1 MTSCREKCTCVHKMA
16 GVKKAGGKFKEGKKK
31 GKIHRFLNKCVKK
44 LKLKLDYKA
53 TMLRN

>member
-1 MTSCREKCTCVHKMA
+1 ME
-16 GVKKAGGKFKEGKKK
+16 GLKKQGGNSKKEKKK

>member
-1 MTSCREKCTCVHKMA
+1 MCG
-16 GVKKAGGKFKEGKKK
+16 GVKRVQDMQEKFKEEKK

-44 LKLKLDYKA
+44 LKLKLVYKA